1 MSTIDYVIE
10 IIQKRIEETKKSIAE
25 LEELIRLSE
34 LMQIDVSEYKIKLE
48 ELKRRLVIYEDGL
61 KKYVSSRTPKAK

>member
-61 KKYVSSRTPKAK
+61 KKYVSSRSSKAK

>member
-34 LMQIDVSEYKIKLE
+34 LMQIDVSDYKIKLE

-61 KKYVSSRTPKAK
+61 KKYVSSRASKAK